1 MSNDLEN
8 ETKDRNS
15 EEQVRYVTRRILI
28 RSRKSVIPKKKKITI
43 SISVDTRD
51 RIERLNKTHA
61 SYDVVLNEIL
71 DIIEKEMEKGENKN
85 E

>member
-1 MSNDLEN
+1 MSNNLEN
-8 ETKDRNS
+8 ETMDRNS

-28 RSRKSVIPKKKKITI
+28 RPRKSVIPKKKKITI

-71 DIIEKEMEKGENKN
+71 DIVEKEMEKGENKN

>member
-71 DIIEKEMEKGENKN
+71 DIVEKEMEKGENKN

>member
-1 MSNDLEN
+1 MDNNQN
-8 ETKDRNS
+8 EEKKDENS
-15 EEQVRYVTRRILI
+15 EGQVRYVTRRILV
-28 RSRKSVIPKKKKITI
+28 RSRKSVIPKKKKVTI
-43 SISVDTRD
+43 SIGVDTRD

-71 DIIEKEMEKGENKN
+71 DIVEKEMEKGENKN